1 MAELGNLGNEPIE
14 VISDNDNIVIKRYDD
29 GYEGGRTLDTTG
41 YTKPTIPAG
50 LVVIR
55 EKTTGIAKP
64 MPLNAAGNAYAV
76 LPAGHEYIGFVP
88 ATVRTVRPFVGVMT
102 SGTINPA
109 AAPYPYDT
117 ILTDLKAALPK
128 IEFRKD

>member
-55 EKTTGIAKP
+55 ETATGVAKP
-64 MPLNAAGNAYAV
+64 MPLNARR
-76 LPAGHEYIGFVP
+76 F
-88 ATVRTVRPFVGVMT
+88 
-102 SGTINPA
+102 SGAMCKPNCRHF
-109 AAPYPYDT
+109 
-117 ILTDLKAALPK
+117 K
-128 IEFRKD
+128 